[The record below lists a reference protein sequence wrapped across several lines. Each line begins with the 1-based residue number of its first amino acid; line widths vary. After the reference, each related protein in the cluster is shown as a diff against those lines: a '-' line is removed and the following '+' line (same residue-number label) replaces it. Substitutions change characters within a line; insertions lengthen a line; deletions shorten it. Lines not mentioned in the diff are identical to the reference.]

1 MELLVCQE
9 NVIRNDDALRGLPST
24 VRKRQDKVRH
34 TPVRAGG

>member
-9 NVIRNDDALRGLPST
+9 NVIRNDNALRGLPST

-34 TPVRAGG
+34 TLVRAGR